1 MKKIDILSMMN
12 EKELKIFEEED
23 YDTEIEKIV
32 EISNELENIDDII
45 ELENIKYDITILI
58 EDLEKFESIKEYL
71 FELENTVEEKYNE
84 LEEKESKENKEEMQ
98 YQVHEYWNSQ
108 F

>member
-1 MKKIDILSMMN
+1 MKRIDILSMMN

-45 ELENIKYDITILI
+45 ELENIKYDITTLI
-58 EDLEKFESIKEYL
+58 EELEKLESIKEYL
-71 FELENTVEEKYNE
+71 FVLKNTLKEKYN
-84 LEEKESKENKEEMQ
+84 
-98 YQVHEYWNSQ
+98 
-108 F
+108 

>member
-1 MKKIDILSMMN
+1 MKRIDILSMMN

-45 ELENIKYDITILI
+45 ELENIKYDITTLI

-71 FELENTVEEKYNE
+71 FELEDTVEEKYNE

>member
-12 EKELKIFEEED
+12 EKELKIFEKED
-23 YDTEIEKIV
+23 YDTESEKIV
-32 EISNELENIDDII
+32 EISNELENVDDII
-45 ELENIKYDITILI
+45 ELEDIKYDITTLI

-71 FELENTVEEKYNE
+71 FELEDTVEEKYNE

>member
-1 MKKIDILSMMN
+1 MKRIDILSMMN

-23 YDTEIEKIV
+23 YDAEIEKIV

-45 ELENIKYDITILI
+45 ELEDIKYDITTLI

-71 FELENTVEEKYNE
+71 FELEDTVEEKYNE

>member
-45 ELENIKYDITILI
+45 ELEDIKYDITTLI

-71 FELENTVEEKYNE
+71 FELEDTVEEKYNE

>member
-45 ELENIKYDITILI
+45 ELENIKYDITTLI

-71 FELENTVEEKYNE
+71 FELEDTVEEKYNE